1 MARQRC
7 HAALAACA
15 ALALALLTGGAAR
28 AADPAP
34 GAMTPLEKNDVSAV
48 VILLGQTESG
58 GLQALCTATAFEKSG
73 KTYKFVTAAHCV
85 ADDDVTHERVAVAQT
100 NWYVT
105 FDERG
110 SKKFY
115 PAKIVG
121 VGYQHLGDDFAVLEV
136 EMDREVPI
144 IPLANADAVRGE
156 EIVNVAAPLGLGK
169 QLFRGH
175 VSLDVL
181 DRPIIEGSINWRGA
195 NLLQVSVGPGSSG
208 SAVVSKTRGSIIAIL
223 VGNISARSSPNV
235 VAIPISK
242 FQKFY
247 KEVSGK
253 KYRYYK
259 GDGLDYLSGK
269 SPTVMGLLQKEYL
282 RYGVEPPFEPMTL
295 PNIP

>member
-7 HAALAACA
+7 YAALAASA
-15 ALALALLTGGAAR
+15 AAVLVFSTGGAAF

-34 GAMTPLEKNDVSAV
+34 GAMSPLEKNDVSAV

-58 GLQALCTATAFEKSG
+58 GLQALCTATAFEKDG

-85 ADDDVTHERVAVAQT
+85 AEDDVTHERVAVAQT

-115 PAKIVG
+115 PAKIVA
-121 VGYQHLGDDFAVLEV
+121 VGYQHLGDDFTVLEV
-136 EMDREVPI
+136 EMDREIPI

-181 DRPIIEGSINWRGA
+181 DRPIIEGAINWRGA

-208 SAVVSKTRGSIIAIL
+208 SAVVSKTRGVIIAIL

-235 VAIPISK
+235 VAIPVSK

-247 KEVSGK
+247 KETAAK
-253 KYRYYK
+253 KYRYYT
-259 GDGLDYLSGK
+259 GDGIDYTSSK
-269 SPTVMGLLQKEYL
+269 SPTVMGLLQREYL
-282 RYGVEPPFEPMTL
+282 RYGVELPLEPMTL
-295 PNIP
+295 PNVP